1 MIEYQIAGV
10 YMDEKRRRKVLLVGA
25 EDEENLAIRYLGAEL
40 QEKGHN
46 TRIVPCSNNNDFS
59 GVLKELKSFHPDLVA
74 VSMAFQSLAPMFLEL
89 IHKIKETTPEVHVT
103 VGGHFPTFEFER
115 LLKYETIDSVIRF
128 EGEHS
133 IAKLADALVNDKSS
147 FNELKLDKNS
157 SNIPKSLSNIPNLDK
172 NLSKI
177 PNLVYKSTGDNPT
190 IKENPII
197 AEFPD
202 LDDLPFPLRNKK
214 PHTRLGERFA
224 TLITSRGCFHSR
236 CIYCCI
242 GAFHKQKTGL
252 PYSLRSPENVAR
264 EMGELYQHHKVRLFQ
279 FHDDNFLLPTKKN
292 SYARLTS
299 LKKSLIAEGVELED
313 IALLIKTRP
322 DGIDQDILTLLEEM
336 GTVGVFLGVENAS
349 DSGLRALARSSTADE
364 INHSLKLLE
373 DFNMGVTFNL
383 LMFHPRATLDEINEN
398 INFMNKNKNLAFDF
412 GRAEIVA
419 GSPLEQLVK
428 RKGLLRGHWP
438 HWDYQ
443 IQDDAVEKMFR
454 LNALTFYR
462 ENSPYPDLSHKL
474 IALSYRSNLLQH
486 FYPGKKSGKLQAETI
501 CLIRDTNEF
510 TLQSLLEIYS
520 LVAERI
526 IEDDVNN
533 LSQEMNVFYENST
546 KNASELAEKMG
557 RFQLVEKKFQ
567 DRGVGDYFQ
576 NSPTLGKIF
585 RI

>member
-1 MIEYQIAGV
+1 
-10 YMDEKRRRKVLLVGA
+10 VGA

-40 QEKGHN
+40 QEKGHEV
-46 TRIVPCSNNNDFS
+46 RIAPCSNNNDFS
-59 GVLKELKSFHPDLVA
+59 GVLKELKSFHPDMVV

-89 IHKIKETTPEVHVT
+89 IHNIKETTPEVHVT
-103 VGGHFPTFEFER
+103 VGGHFPTFEFEEI
-115 LLKYETIDSVIRF
+115 LKDETINSVIRF
-128 EGEHS
+128 EGEIPIS
-133 IAKLADALVNDKSS
+133 KLIDALAN
-147 FNELKLDKNS
+147 
-157 SNIPKSLSNIPNLDK
+157 DK

-177 PNLVYKSTGDNPT
+177 PNLVYKFTEGNPI
-190 IKENPII
+190 IKENPTI

-264 EMGELYQHHKVRLFQ
+264 EMGELYHHHKVRLFQ
-279 FHDDNFLLPTKKN
+279 FHDDNFLLPTKK
-292 SYARLTS
+292 SSHTRLNS
-299 LKKSLIAEGVELED
+299 LKKSLLGEGVELED

-322 DGIDQDILTLLEEM
+322 DGVDQEILTLLEEM

-349 DSGLRALARSSTADE
+349 DSGLRALARSSTSDE

-398 INFMNKNKNLAFDF
+398 IYFMNKNKNLAFDF

-419 GSPLEQLVK
+419 GSPLERMVK
-428 RKGLLRGHWP
+428 RKGLLRGQWP
-438 HWDYQ
+438 HWDYRV
-443 IQDDAVEKMFR
+443 QDDAVEKMFR
-454 LNALTFYR
+454 LNTLTFYQ
-462 ENSPYPDLSHKL
+462 ENSPYPELSHKL

-486 FYPGKKSGKLQAETI
+486 FYPGKKSVKLQDETLN
-501 CLIRDTNEF
+501 LIMDTNEF
-510 TLQSLLEIYS
+510 TLQSLLGIYS

-526 IEDDVNN
+526 IEDDINN
-533 LSQEMNVFYENST
+533 LSQEMKVFYENYA
-546 KNASELAEKMG
+546 KKASELAEKMG
-557 RFQLVEKKFQ
+557 RFQLLEKKFQ
-567 DRGVGDYFQ
+567 ERGVGDYFQ
-576 NSPTLGKIF
+576 NSPTLGRIF

>member
-1 MIEYQIAGV
+1 MK
-10 YMDEKRRRKVLLVGA
+10 EKRKGKVLLVGA

-40 QEKGHN
+40 QKKGHYA
-46 TRIVPCSNNNDFS
+46 RIAPYSNNNLS
-59 GVLKELKSFHPDLVA
+59 GVLKKLKSFNPDIVA
-74 VSMAFQSLAPMFLEL
+74 VSMAFQSRAPMFLEL
-89 IHKIKETTPEVHVT
+89 IHKINQIKPEVHVT
-103 VGGHFPTFEFER
+103 VGGHFPTFEFEK
-115 LLKYETIDSVIRF
+115 LLEYKTINSIIRF
-128 EGEHS
+128 EGEQS
-133 IAKLADALVNDKSS
+133 IVKLADAMVYDKSS
-147 FNELKLDKNS
+147 SNELELE
-157 SNIPKSLSNIPNLDK
+157 K

-177 PNLVYKSTGDNPT
+177 PNLVYKSIGEKST
-190 IKENPII
+190 IKENPING
-197 AEFPD
+197 EFPD

-214 PHTRLGERFA
+214 PHTRLGETFA
-224 TLITSRGCFHSR
+224 TLITSRGCFHSS

-264 EMGELYQHHKVRLFQ
+264 EMGELYHHHKVRLFQ
-279 FHDDNFLLPTKKN
+279 FHDDNFLLPTKK
-292 SYARLTS
+292 SSQARLNS
-299 LKKSLIAEGVELED
+299 LKKSLIIEGVELED

-336 GTVGVFLGVENAS
+336 GTVGVFMGVENGS
-349 DSGLRALARSSTADE
+349 NSGLKALARFSTVDE

-373 DFNMGVTFNL
+373 DFDMGVTFNL
-383 LMFHPRATLDEINEN
+383 LMFHPRATLEEINKN
-398 INFMNKNKNLAFDF
+398 IYFMNKNKNLAFDF

-428 RKGLLRGHWP
+428 RKGLLRGQWP

-462 ENSPYPDLSHKL
+462 ENSPYPELSHKL
-474 IALSYRSNLLQH
+474 IALSYRSSLLLH
-486 FYPGKKSGKLQAETI
+486 FYPGKKSEKLQDETI
-501 CLIRDTNEF
+501 YLIKDTNEF

-520 LVAERI
+520 LVPERI
-526 IEDDVNN
+526 IEEDVNN
-533 LSQEMNVFYENST
+533 LSRKMNVFYENST
-546 KNASELAEKMG
+546 KKASELAEKMG

-567 DRGVGDYFQ
+567 DMGVGDYFQ
-576 NSPTLGKIF
+576 NSPTLEKIF

>member
-1 MIEYQIAGV
+1 
-10 YMDEKRRRKVLLVGA
+10 MDEKRKGKVLLVGA

-46 TRIVPCSNNNDFS
+46 TRIVPCSINNDFS

-74 VSMAFQSLAPMFLEL
+74 VSMAFQSLAPMFLEI
-89 IHKIKETTPEVHVT
+89 IHKIKETKPQVHVT
-103 VGGHFPTFEFER
+103 VGGHFPTFEFEK
-115 LLKYETIDSVIRF
+115 LLEYETIDSVIRF
-128 EGEHS
+128 EGEQS
-133 IAKLADALVNDKSS
+133 IVELTDALVNDKSS
-147 FNELKLDKNS
+147 SNELKLDT
-157 SNIPKSLSNIPNLDK
+157 

-177 PNLVYKSTGDNPT
+177 PNLAYKSIRDGST
-190 IKENPII
+190 IKETPII
-197 AEFPD
+197 SEFPD
-202 LDDLPFPLRNKK
+202 LDNLPFPLRNKK

-242 GAFHKQKTGL
+242 GAFHKQKTVL

-264 EMGELYQHHKVRLFQ
+264 EMGKLYHHHKVKLFQ
-279 FHDDNFLLPTKKN
+279 FHDDNFLLPAKNN

-299 LKKSLIAEGVELED
+299 LKKSLIAKGVKLED

-322 DGIDQDILTLLEEM
+322 DGIDHDILTLLEEM

-349 DSGLRALARSSTADE
+349 NSGLKALARSSTADE

-373 DFNMGVTFNL
+373 DFDMGVTFNL
-383 LMFHPRATLDEINEN
+383 LMFHPRATLEEINKN
-398 INFMNKNKNLAFDF
+398 IYFMNKNKNLAFDF

-428 RKGLLRGHWP
+428 RKGLLMGHWP

-501 CLIRDTNEF
+501 RLIRDTNEF

-526 IEDDVNN
+526 IEEDVNN
-533 LSQEMNVFYENST
+533 LSQEMNAFYENSN

-567 DRGVGDYFQ
+567 NRGVGDYFQ

>member
-1 MIEYQIAGV
+1 MK
-10 YMDEKRRRKVLLVGA
+10 EKRKGKILLVGA

-46 TRIVPCSNNNDFS
+46 ARIAPCSNNNDIS

-89 IHKIKETTPEVHVT
+89 IYKINQTNPDIHVT
-103 VGGHFPTFEFER
+103 VGGHFPTFEFEK
-115 LLKYETIDSVIRF
+115 LLEYETIDSVIRF
-128 EGEHS
+128 EGEIPIS
-133 IAKLADALVNDKSS
+133 KLINALTGDQ
-147 FNELKLDKNS
+147 
-157 SNIPKSLSNIPNLDK
+157 

-177 PNLVYKSTGDNPT
+177 PNLAYKSTGDNPT
-190 IKENPII
+190 IKETPIN

-252 PYSLRSPENVAR
+252 TYSLRSPENVAL
-264 EMGELYQHHKVRLFQ
+264 EMGKLYHNHKVRLFQ
-279 FHDDNFLLPTKKN
+279 FHDDNFLLPAKKS
-292 SYARLTS
+292 SYTRLKS

-322 DGIDQDILTLLEEM
+322 DGVDQDILTLLEEM
-336 GTVGVFLGVENAS
+336 GIVGVFLGVENAS
-349 DSGLRALARSSTADE
+349 DSGLKALARSSTVDE
-364 INHSLKLLE
+364 INHSLELLE
-373 DFNMGVTFNL
+373 DFDMGVTFNL
-383 LMFHPRATLDEINEN
+383 LMFHPRATLEEINEN
-398 INFMNKNKNLAFDF
+398 ISFMNKNKNLAFDF

-428 RKGLLRGHWP
+428 RKGLLMGQWP
-438 HWDYQ
+438 HWDYR

-462 ENSPYPDLSHKL
+462 EKSPYPGLSHKL
-474 IALSYRSNLLQH
+474 IALSYRSSLLQH
-486 FYPGKKSGKLQAETI
+486 FYPGKKSGKLNDETI
-501 CLIRDTNEF
+501 NLIRDTNRF

-526 IEDDVNN
+526 IEEDVNS
-533 LSQEMNVFYENST
+533 LSRKMNVFYENST
-546 KNASELAEKMG
+546 KKASELAEKMG

-567 DRGVGDYFQ
+567 ERGVGDYFQ
-576 NSPTLGKIF
+576 NSPTMEKIF

>member
-1 MIEYQIAGV
+1 MK
-10 YMDEKRRRKVLLVGA
+10 EKRNGKVLLVGA

-40 QEKGHN
+40 QKKGH
-46 TRIVPCSNNNDFS
+46 TVRIAPCSNNNDFS
-59 GVLKELKSFHPDLVA
+59 GVLKELKSFNPDIVA

-89 IHKIKETTPEVHVT
+89 IHKINQTKPEVHVT
-103 VGGHFPTFEFER
+103 VGGHFPTFEFEK
-115 LLKYETIDSVIRF
+115 LLEFETIDSVIRF

-133 IAKLADALVNDKSS
+133 IAELVDALVNDQNS
-147 FNELKLDKNS
+147 FKKLKLNKNLL
-157 SNIPKSLSNIPNLDK
+157 NISESLSDTSKKLSDIPNLDK

-177 PNLVYKSTGDNPT
+177 PNLVFKLAGEKST
-190 IKENPII
+190 IKENHLIWK
-197 AEFPD
+197 FPD
-202 LDDLPFPLRNKK
+202 LDDLPFPLRNET

-264 EMGELYQHHKVRLFQ
+264 EMGKLYHHHKVRLFQ
-279 FHDDNFLLPTKKN
+279 FHDDNFLLPSKK
-292 SYARLTS
+292 SSHARLNS
-299 LKKSLIAEGVELED
+299 LKKSLIEEKVELED

-322 DGIDQDILTLLEEM
+322 EGIDQDILTILEEM

-349 DSGLRALARSSTADE
+349 DRGLKALARSSTVDE

-383 LMFHPRATLDEINEN
+383 LIFHPRATLEEINEN
-398 INFMNKNKNLAFDF
+398 ICFMNRNKKLAFDF

-428 RKGLLRGHWP
+428 RKGLLMGQWP
-438 HWDYQ
+438 HWDYR

-454 LNALTFYR
+454 LNSLTFYR
-462 ENSPYPDLSHKL
+462 ENSPYPELSHKL

-486 FYPGKKSGKLQAETI
+486 FYPGKKSEKIQDETI
-501 CLIRDTNEF
+501 CLIKDTNEF
-510 TLQSLLEIYS
+510 TLQSLIEIYS
-520 LVAERI
+520 LVAEKI
-526 IEDDVNN
+526 IEEDINS
-533 LSQEMNVFYENST
+533 LFKKMNVFYENST
-546 KNASELAEKMG
+546 KKASEMAEKMG

-576 NSPTLGKIF
+576 NSPTMGKIF

>member
-1 MIEYQIAGV
+1 MK
-10 YMDEKRRRKVLLVGA
+10 EKRNGKVILVGA

-40 QEKGHN
+40 QKKGH
-46 TRIVPCSNNNDFS
+46 TVKIAPCSNNNDFS
-59 GVLKELKSFHPDLVA
+59 GVLKELERFNPDIVA

-89 IHKIKETTPEVHVT
+89 IHKIKETKPRVHVT
-103 VGGHFPTFEFER
+103 VGGHFPTFEFEK

-128 EGEHS
+128 EGEHA
-133 IAKLADALVNDKSS
+133 IAELADALVNDKSS
-147 FNELKLDKNS
+147 FNKLKLNKS
-157 SNIPKSLSNIPNLDK
+157 LSNISESLDTPKRLSNIPNLNK

-177 PNLVYKSTGDNPT
+177 PNLVYKSAGEKST
-190 IKENPII
+190 IKENPPIRK
-197 AEFPD
+197 FPD
-202 LDDLPFPLRNKK
+202 LDELPFPLRNGN
-214 PHTRLGERFA
+214 PHTRLGEKFA

-252 PYSLRSPENVAR
+252 TYSLRSPENVAR
-264 EMGELYQHHKVRLFQ
+264 EMGKLYHHHKVRLFQ
-279 FHDDNFLLPTKKN
+279 FHDDNFLLPSKE
-292 SYARLTS
+292 SSHARLNS
-299 LKKSLIAEGVELED
+299 LKKSLMEEKVELDD

-322 DGIDQDILTLLEEM
+322 EGIDQDILTILEEM

-349 DSGLRALARSSTADE
+349 DSGLKTLARFSTLDE
-364 INHSLKLLE
+364 IYHSLKLLE

-383 LMFHPRATLDEINEN
+383 LMFHPRATLEEINEN
-398 INFMNKNKNLAFDF
+398 IYFMNRNKKLAFDF

-419 GSPLEQLVK
+419 GSPLEKLVK
-428 RKGLLRGHWP
+428 RKGLLRGRWP

-454 LNALTFYR
+454 LNSLTFYR
-462 ENSPYPDLSHKL
+462 ENSPYPELSHKL

-486 FYPGKKSGKLQAETI
+486 FYPGKKSGKLQYETI
-501 CLIRDTNEF
+501 CLIRDTNKF

-520 LVAERI
+520 LVAEKI
-526 IEDDVNN
+526 IEEDINS
-533 LSQEMNVFYENST
+533 LFKKMNVFYENSI
-546 KNASELAEKMG
+546 KKASEMAEKMG
-557 RFQLVEKKFQ
+557 RFQLVEKKFH

-576 NSPTLGKIF
+576 NSPTMGKIF

>member
-1 MIEYQIAGV
+1 MN
-10 YMDEKRRRKVLLVGA
+10 EKRKGKVLLVGA

-40 QEKGHN
+40 QKKEHTIK
-46 TRIVPCSNNNDFS
+46 IAPCSNNNDFS
-59 GVLKELKSFHPDLVA
+59 GVLKELKSFHPDMVA

-89 IHKIKETTPEVHVT
+89 IHKIKETNPKVHVT
-103 VGGHFPTFEFER
+103 VGGHFPTFEFEEI
-115 LLKYETIDSVIRF
+115 LKDETINSVIRF
-128 EGEHS
+128 EGEIPIS
-133 IAKLADALVNDKSS
+133 KLIDALAN
-147 FNELKLDKNS
+147 
-157 SNIPKSLSNIPNLDK
+157 DK

-177 PNLVYKSTGDNPT
+177 PNLVYKFTEGNPI
-190 IKENPII
+190 IKENTII

-202 LDDLPFPLRNKK
+202 LDNLPFPLRNKK

-264 EMGELYQHHKVRLFQ
+264 EMGELYHHHKVRLFQ
-279 FHDDNFLLPTKKN
+279 FHDDNFLLPTKK
-292 SYARLTS
+292 SSHTRLNS
-299 LKKSLIAEGVELED
+299 LKKSLLREGVELED

-322 DGIDQDILTLLEEM
+322 DGVDQEILTLLEEM

-398 INFMNKNKNLAFDF
+398 IYFMNKNKNLAFDF

-419 GSPLEQLVK
+419 GSPLERMVK
-428 RKGLLRGHWP
+428 RKGLLRGQWP
-438 HWDYQ
+438 HWDYRV
-443 IQDDAVEKMFR
+443 QDDAVEKMFR
-454 LNALTFYR
+454 LNTLTFYQ
-462 ENSPYPDLSHKL
+462 ENSPYPELSHKL

-486 FYPGKKSGKLQAETI
+486 FYPGKKSAKLQDETLN
-501 CLIRDTNEF
+501 LIMDTNEF
-510 TLQSLLEIYS
+510 TLQSLLGIYS

-526 IEDDVNN
+526 IEDDINN
-533 LSQEMNVFYENST
+533 LSQEMNVFYENYA
-546 KNASELAEKMG
+546 KKASELAEKMG
-557 RFQLVEKKFQ
+557 RFQLLEKKFQ
-567 DRGVGDYFQ
+567 ERGLGDYFQ
-576 NSPTLGKIF
+576 NSPTLGRIF